1 MRGSR
6 SVKTTAKETVKKAA
20 ATAKKA
26 AEPVVEV
33 KEAVKPVV
41 EETVKTVAEA
51 AEKAVSKAEE
61 VKSEV
66 KKTAEK
72 RTRKTAVKESVY
84 LQYLGKEFN
93 SADIVEAA
101 KKASGEKDHFHHGLS
116 EAGRE
121 QGLLCCKRRC
131 DRKRRAVRY
140 KKARSGENFPA
151 PVFLPLFPARLTSGS
166 RSCRSGCPCCS
177 VRTSAV
183 PVLRSSF

>member
-6 SVKTTAKETVKKAA
+6 SVKTTAQETVKKAA

-101 KKASGEKDHFHHGLS
+101 KKASGEKKITSITVYLKP
-116 EAGRE
+116 EE
-121 QGLLCCKRRC
+121 N
-131 DRKRRAVRY
+131 
-140 KKARSGENFPA
+140 KAYYVVNGD
-151 PVFLPLFPARLTSGS
+151 VTGS
-166 RSCRSGCPCCS
+166 
-177 VRTSAV
+177 VE
-183 PVLRSSF
+183 L

>member
-41 EETVKTVAEA
+41 EETVKTVAEV

-66 KKTAEK
+66 KKTAEKKTAEK

-84 LQYLGKEFN
+84 LQYLGKELN

-101 KKASGEKDHFHHGLS
+101 KKASGEKTITSITVYLKP
-116 EAGRE
+116 EE
-121 QGLLCCKRRC
+121 N
-131 DRKRRAVRY
+131 
-140 KKARSGENFPA
+140 KAYYVVNGD
-151 PVFLPLFPARLTSGS
+151 VTGS
-166 RSCRSGCPCCS
+166 
-177 VRTSAV
+177 VE
-183 PVLRSSF
+183 L